1 MIMVL
6 NLRDFHRAL
15 ACQRYSIMIWRH
27 YLPPCFLT
35 ACTVPYI
42 WIGPYIKSRK
52 VSLRCAAIERTA
64 TIKGIEMLALRNLR
78 VGSRLGAGFGLLLL
92 FIMAIVGLVLYGN
105 HLKSAQFEKV
115 VDVNMVKMRL
125 LNDMLDTNNAVLM
138 HRRLMVIKR
147 GEDFDKDY
155 QKAQELSQTYDGIWA
170 KYIKIPRD
178 ATGDALVAKIDA
190 ARKATDA
197 STQHLHERM
206 KAGDFDGAAK
216 ELLAEHGLATAWN
229 EAISTLLRHQ
239 ETLTERSREEYRSTE
254 SWTGTL
260 SIVFGALSLVL
271 GSLAAW
277 AITRSLTR
285 PLEGAVKLA
294 DGIANGRLDNSID
307 ASGNDEVTQL
317 LRSMQRMQAQLQSV
331 MAAQGELARQHDAG
345 SLSYRMDESAFPGD
359 YGRMVHE
366 TNALV
371 GSHVQVQ
378 NRLIEVMKHYARGDL
393 SVDMDPLPGEKAAI
407 TQAMDETKTSLS
419 AINGEI
425 RRLATAAAAGDFS
438 LRGDEDRFAYEFRD
452 MVAGLNRLMQTTDEN
467 LVQVST
473 LLQAI
478 SRGDLTVRMQG
489 DFHGVFARMRDDCNA
504 TVDQLKQ
511 IVGRIQSSASSIN
524 LAAGEIASGNTD
536 LSRRTE
542 QQAANLEETAASMEE
557 LTSTVKQNAEHARQA
572 NQLAIG
578 AHGVASQGG
587 EVVGQVVT
595 TMSAIEASSKKIAEI
610 ISVIDGIAF
619 QTNILALNAAVEA
632 ARAGEQGRGF
642 AVVASEVRT
651 LAQRSAGAAKEIKG
665 LIEDSVG
672 KVADGSALV
681 RQAGTTMGEIVASVQ
696 RVTDI
701 MADISAASQEQSSGI
716 EQVNQAVV
724 QMDET
729 TQQNAAL
736 VEEASAAAR
745 SMEEQANLLAEAVS
759 VFRTGAVTAAAAVRP
774 ALAAVAASVA
784 PVRRSAVLPPRK
796 EPTLAVNAGGWE
808 EF

>member
-1 MIMVL
+1 
-6 NLRDFHRAL
+6 
-15 ACQRYSIMIWRH
+15 
-27 YLPPCFLT
+27 
-35 ACTVPYI
+35 
-42 WIGPYIKSRK
+42 
-52 VSLRCAAIERTA
+52 
-64 TIKGIEMLALRNLR
+64 MLALRNLR

-92 FIMAIVGLVLYGN
+92 FIVAIVGLVLYGN

-147 GEDFDKDY
+147 GEDFDQDY
-155 QKAQELSQTYDGIWA
+155 QRAQQLSQTYDGIWA

-239 ETLTERSREEYRSTE
+239 EALTARSREEYRSTE

-260 SIVFGALSLVL
+260 SIVFGVMSLLL
-271 GSLAAW
+271 GALAAW

-294 DGIANGRLDNSID
+294 DGIANGRLDSVID

-317 LRSMQRMQAQLQSV
+317 LRSMQRMQAQLQAV

-407 TQAMDETKTSLS
+407 TQAMDETKSSLS
-419 AINGEI
+419 AINSEI

-438 LRGDEDRFAYEFRD
+438 LRGDEDRFAYDFRD

-759 VFRTGAVTAAAAVRP
+759 VFRTGAATAAAVVRP
-774 ALAAVAASVA
+774 ALAAVAATVT
-784 PVRRSAVLPPRK
+784 PVRRPAALSPRI
-796 EPTLAVNAGGWE
+796 EPTLAANAGGWE

>member
-1 MIMVL
+1 M
-6 NLRDFHRAL
+6 
-15 ACQRYSIMIWRH
+15 
-27 YLPPCFLT
+27 
-35 ACTVPYI
+35 
-42 WIGPYIKSRK
+42 
-52 VSLRCAAIERTA
+52 
-64 TIKGIEMLALRNLR
+64 
-78 VGSRLGAGFGLLLL
+78 GSRLGAGFGLLLL
-92 FIMAIVGLVLYGN
+92 FIVAIVGLVLYGN

-197 STQHLHERM
+197 STQHLQERM

-260 SIVFGALSLVL
+260 SIVFGALSLLL

-438 LRGDEDRFAYEFRD
+438 LRGDEDRFAYDFRD

-759 VFRTGAVTAAAAVRP
+759 VFRTGAAAAAVSVPR
-774 ALAAVAASVA
+774 ALAAVAASVT
-784 PVRRSAVLPPRK
+784 PVRRPAVLSPRI
-796 EPTLAVNAGGWE
+796 EPTLAANAGGWE

>member
-1 MIMVL
+1 
-6 NLRDFHRAL
+6 
-15 ACQRYSIMIWRH
+15 
-27 YLPPCFLT
+27 
-35 ACTVPYI
+35 
-42 WIGPYIKSRK
+42 
-52 VSLRCAAIERTA
+52 
-64 TIKGIEMLALRNLR
+64 MLALRNLR

-92 FIMAIVGLVLYGN
+92 FIVAIVGLALYGN

-155 QKAQELSQTYDGIWA
+155 QKAQELSRTYDGIWA

-178 ATGDALVAKIDA
+178 ATGDTLVAKIDA

-239 ETLTERSREEYRSTE
+239 EALTERSREEYRSTE

-419 AINGEI
+419 AINSEI

-438 LRGDEDRFAYEFRD
+438 LRGDEDRFAYDFRD

-745 SMEEQANLLAEAVS
+745 SMEEQANLLTEAVS
-759 VFRTGAVTAAAAVRP
+759 VFRTGAAAAAVSVPR
-774 ALAAVAASVA
+774 ALAAVAASVT
-784 PVRRSAVLPPRK
+784 PVRRPAVLSPRI
-796 EPTLAVNAGGWE
+796 EPTLAANAGGWE

>member
-1 MIMVL
+1 
-6 NLRDFHRAL
+6 
-15 ACQRYSIMIWRH
+15 
-27 YLPPCFLT
+27 
-35 ACTVPYI
+35 
-42 WIGPYIKSRK
+42 
-52 VSLRCAAIERTA
+52 
-64 TIKGIEMLALRNLR
+64 MLALRNLR

-92 FIMAIVGLVLYGN
+92 FIVAIVGLVLYGN

-170 KYIKIPRD
+170 KYIKIPR

-206 KAGDFDGAAK
+206 KAGDFNGAAK

-260 SIVFGALSLVL
+260 SIVFGALSLLL

-438 LRGDEDRFAYEFRD
+438 LRGDEDRFAYDFRD

-524 LAAGEIASGNTD
+524 LAAGEIASGNND

-759 VFRTGAVTAAAAVRP
+759 VFRTGAAAAAVSVPR
-774 ALAAVAASVA
+774 ALAAVAASVT
-784 PVRRSAVLPPRK
+784 PVRRPAVLSPRI
-796 EPTLAVNAGGWE
+796 EPTLAANAGGWE

>member
-1 MIMVL
+1 
-6 NLRDFHRAL
+6 
-15 ACQRYSIMIWRH
+15 
-27 YLPPCFLT
+27 
-35 ACTVPYI
+35 
-42 WIGPYIKSRK
+42 
-52 VSLRCAAIERTA
+52 
-64 TIKGIEMLALRNLR
+64 MLALRNLR

-92 FIMAIVGLVLYGN
+92 FIVAIVGLVLYGN
-105 HLKSAQFEKV
+105 HLKSNQFEKV

-147 GEDFDKDY
+147 GEDFDQDY
-155 QKAQELSQTYDGIWA
+155 QRAQQLSQTYDGIWA

-239 ETLTERSREEYRSTE
+239 EALTARSREEYRSTE

-260 SIVFGALSLVL
+260 SIVFGVMSLLL
-271 GSLAAW
+271 GALAAW

-294 DGIANGRLDNSID
+294 DGIANGRLDSVID

-317 LRSMQRMQAQLQSV
+317 LRSMQRMQAQLQAV

-407 TQAMDETKTSLS
+407 TQAMDETKSSLS
-419 AINGEI
+419 AINSEI

-438 LRGDEDRFAYEFRD
+438 LRGDEDRFAYDFRD

-759 VFRTGAVTAAAAVRP
+759 VFRTGAATAAAVVRP
-774 ALAAVAASVA
+774 ALAAVAATVT
-784 PVRRSAVLPPRK
+784 PVRRPAALSPRI
-796 EPTLAVNAGGWE
+796 EPTLAANAGGWE

>member
-1 MIMVL
+1 M
-6 NLRDFHRAL
+6 
-15 ACQRYSIMIWRH
+15 
-27 YLPPCFLT
+27 
-35 ACTVPYI
+35 
-42 WIGPYIKSRK
+42 
-52 VSLRCAAIERTA
+52 
-64 TIKGIEMLALRNLR
+64 IKGIEMLALRNLR

-92 FIMAIVGLVLYGN
+92 FIVAIVGLVLYGN

-206 KAGDFDGAAK
+206 KAGDFNGAAK

-260 SIVFGALSLVL
+260 SIVFGALSLLL

-438 LRGDEDRFAYEFRD
+438 LRGDEDRFAYDFRD

-524 LAAGEIASGNTD
+524 LAAGEIASGNND

-651 LAQRSAGAAKEIKG
+651 LAQRSAGVAKEIKG

-759 VFRTGAVTAAAAVRP
+759 VFRTGAAAAAVSVPR
-774 ALAAVAASVA
+774 ALAAVAASVT
-784 PVRRSAVLPPRK
+784 PVRRPAVLSPRI
-796 EPTLAVNAGGWE
+796 EPTLAANAGGWE

>member
-1 MIMVL
+1 
-6 NLRDFHRAL
+6 
-15 ACQRYSIMIWRH
+15 
-27 YLPPCFLT
+27 
-35 ACTVPYI
+35 
-42 WIGPYIKSRK
+42 
-52 VSLRCAAIERTA
+52 
-64 TIKGIEMLALRNLR
+64 MLALRNLR

-92 FIMAIVGLVLYGN
+92 FIVAIVGLVLYGN
-105 HLKSAQFEKV
+105 HLKSNQFEKV

-147 GEDFDKDY
+147 GEDFDQDY
-155 QKAQELSQTYDGIWA
+155 QRAQQLSQTYDGIWA

-239 ETLTERSREEYRSTE
+239 EALTARSREEYRSTE

-260 SIVFGALSLVL
+260 SIVFGVMSLLL
-271 GSLAAW
+271 GALAAW

-294 DGIANGRLDNSID
+294 DGIANGRLDSVTD

-317 LRSMQRMQAQLQSV
+317 LRSMQRMQAQLQAV

-407 TQAMDETKTSLS
+407 TQAMDETKSSLS
-419 AINGEI
+419 AINSEI

-438 LRGDEDRFAYEFRD
+438 LRGDEDRFAYDFRD

-759 VFRTGAVTAAAAVRP
+759 VFRTGAATAAAVVRP
-774 ALAAVAASVA
+774 ALAAVAATVT
-784 PVRRSAVLPPRK
+784 PVRRPAALSPRI
-796 EPTLAVNAGGWE
+796 EPTLAANAGGWE

>member
-1 MIMVL
+1 M
-6 NLRDFHRAL
+6 
-15 ACQRYSIMIWRH
+15 
-27 YLPPCFLT
+27 
-35 ACTVPYI
+35 
-42 WIGPYIKSRK
+42 
-52 VSLRCAAIERTA
+52 
-64 TIKGIEMLALRNLR
+64 IKGIEMLALRNLR

-92 FIMAIVGLVLYGN
+92 FIVAIVGLVLYGN

-206 KAGDFDGAAK
+206 KAGDFNGAAK

-260 SIVFGALSLVL
+260 SIVFGALSLLL

-438 LRGDEDRFAYEFRD
+438 LRGDEDRFAYDFRD

-701 MADISAASQEQSSGI
+701 MADISSASQEQSSGI

-759 VFRTGAVTAAAAVRP
+759 VFRTGAVTAAAVVRP
-774 ALAAVAASVA
+774 ALAAVAASAA
-784 PVRRSAVLPPRK
+784 PVRRPAVLSPRM
-796 EPTLAVNAGGWE
+796 EPTLAANAGGWE

>member
-1 MIMVL
+1 
-6 NLRDFHRAL
+6 
-15 ACQRYSIMIWRH
+15 
-27 YLPPCFLT
+27 
-35 ACTVPYI
+35 
-42 WIGPYIKSRK
+42 
-52 VSLRCAAIERTA
+52 
-64 TIKGIEMLALRNLR
+64 MLALRNLR

-92 FIMAIVGLVLYGN
+92 FIVAIVGLALYGN

-178 ATGDALVAKIDA
+178 ATGDTLVAKIDA

-419 AINGEI
+419 AINSEI

-438 LRGDEDRFAYEFRD
+438 LRGDEDRFAYDFHD
-452 MVAGLNRLMQTTDEN
+452 MVAGLNRLMQATDEN

-511 IVGRIQSSASSIN
+511 IVVHIQNSASSIT

-587 EVVGQVVT
+587 DVVGQVVT

-672 KVADGSALV
+672 KVADGSVLV

-745 SMEEQANLLAEAVS
+745 SMEEQANLLTEAVS
-759 VFRTGAVTAAAAVRP
+759 VFRTGAAAAAVSVPR
-774 ALAAVAASVA
+774 ALAAVAASVT
-784 PVRRSAVLPPRK
+784 PVRRPAVLSPRI
-796 EPTLAVNAGGWE
+796 EPTLAANAGGWE

>member
-1 MIMVL
+1 M
-6 NLRDFHRAL
+6 
-15 ACQRYSIMIWRH
+15 
-27 YLPPCFLT
+27 
-35 ACTVPYI
+35 
-42 WIGPYIKSRK
+42 
-52 VSLRCAAIERTA
+52 
-64 TIKGIEMLALRNLR
+64 IKGIEMLALRNLR

-92 FIMAIVGLVLYGN
+92 FIVAIVGLVLYGN

-178 ATGDALVAKIDA
+178 ATGDALVVKIDA

-206 KAGDFDGAAK
+206 KAGDFNGAAK

-260 SIVFGALSLVL
+260 SIVFGALSLLL

-438 LRGDEDRFAYEFRD
+438 LRGDEDRFAYDFRD

-524 LAAGEIASGNTD
+524 LAAGEIASGNND

-759 VFRTGAVTAAAAVRP
+759 VFRTGAAAAAVSVPR
-774 ALAAVAASVA
+774 ALAAVAASVT
-784 PVRRSAVLPPRK
+784 PVRRPAVLSPRI
-796 EPTLAVNAGGWE
+796 EPTLAANAGGWE

>member
-1 MIMVL
+1 
-6 NLRDFHRAL
+6 
-15 ACQRYSIMIWRH
+15 
-27 YLPPCFLT
+27 
-35 ACTVPYI
+35 
-42 WIGPYIKSRK
+42 
-52 VSLRCAAIERTA
+52 
-64 TIKGIEMLALRNLR
+64 MLALRNLR
-78 VGSRLGAGFGLLLL
+78 VGSRLSAGFGLLLL

-105 HLKSAQFEKV
+105 HLKFAQFEKV
-115 VDVNMVKMRL
+115 VGVNMVKMRL

-147 GEDFDKDY
+147 GEEFDKDY
-155 QKAQELSQTYDGIWA
+155 QRAQELSRTYDGIWG
-170 KYIKIPRD
+170 KYVKIPRD
-178 ATGDALVAKIDA
+178 ATGDTLVAQIAA
-190 ARKATDA
+190 ARRATDV
-197 STQHLHERM
+197 STRQLHERM
-206 KAGDFDGAAK
+206 KAGDYDGATT

-229 EAISTLLRHQ
+229 GAISSLLRHQ
-239 ETLTERSREEYRSTE
+239 EALTERSREEYRATE
-254 SWTGTL
+254 AWTGTL
-260 SIVFGALSLVL
+260 SIAFGVLSLIL
-271 GSLAAW
+271 GALAAW

-285 PLEGAVKLA
+285 PLAGAVKLA
-294 DGIANGRLDNSID
+294 DGIANGRLDNVID

-317 LRSMQRMQAQLQSV
+317 LKSMQRMQGQLQAV
-331 MAAQGELARQHDAG
+331 MAAQGEMARQHDDG
-345 SLSYRMDESAFPGD
+345 SLGYRMDESAFPGD
-359 YGRMVHE
+359 YGRMVHD

-371 GSHVQVQ
+371 GSHVHVQ

-393 SVDMDPLPGEKAAI
+393 SVDMDRLPGEKAAI
-407 TQAMDETKTSLS
+407 TQAMDETKSSLS

-438 LRGDEDRFAYEFRD
+438 LRGDETRFEHDFGE
-452 MVAGLNRLMQTTDEN
+452 MVTGLNRLMQTTDEN
-467 LVQVST
+467 LVQVSS

-504 TVDQLKQ
+504 TVEQLTQ
-511 IVGRIQSSASSIN
+511 IVGRIQASASSIN

-595 TMSAIEASSKKIAEI
+595 TMTAIEASSKKIAEI

-665 LIEDSVG
+665 LIEESVG
-672 KVADGSALV
+672 KVSDGSALV

-701 MADISAASQEQSSGI
+701 MAEISAASQEQSSGI
-716 EQVNQAVV
+716 EQVNQTVM

-759 VFRTGAVTAAAAVRP
+759 VFRTGASVAAAAVRP
-774 ALAAVAASVA
+774 MLAAVAASVP
-784 PVRRSAVLPPRK
+784 PVRRVTGMPPK
-796 EPTLAVNAGGWE
+796 IAPSLAANTGGWE

>member
-1 MIMVL
+1 
-6 NLRDFHRAL
+6 
-15 ACQRYSIMIWRH
+15 
-27 YLPPCFLT
+27 
-35 ACTVPYI
+35 
-42 WIGPYIKSRK
+42 
-52 VSLRCAAIERTA
+52 
-64 TIKGIEMLALRNLR
+64 MLALRNLR

-92 FIMAIVGLVLYGN
+92 FIVAIVGLVLYGN

-178 ATGDALVAKIDA
+178 ATGDALVVKIDA

-206 KAGDFDGAAK
+206 KAGDFNGAAK

-260 SIVFGALSLVL
+260 SIVFGALSLLL

-345 SLSYRMDESAFPGD
+345 SLSYRMDQSAFPGD

-438 LRGDEDRFAYEFRD
+438 LRGDEDRFAYDFRD

-524 LAAGEIASGNTD
+524 LAAGEIASGNND

-759 VFRTGAVTAAAAVRP
+759 VFRTGAAAAAVSVPR
-774 ALAAVAASVA
+774 ALAAVAASVT
-784 PVRRSAVLPPRK
+784 PVRRPAVLSPRI
-796 EPTLAVNAGGWE
+796 EPTLAANAGGWE

>member
-1 MIMVL
+1 M
-6 NLRDFHRAL
+6 
-15 ACQRYSIMIWRH
+15 
-27 YLPPCFLT
+27 
-35 ACTVPYI
+35 
-42 WIGPYIKSRK
+42 
-52 VSLRCAAIERTA
+52 
-64 TIKGIEMLALRNLR
+64 IKGIEMLALRNLR

-92 FIMAIVGLVLYGN
+92 FIVAIVGLALYGN

-147 GEDFDKDY
+147 GEDFDRDY

-170 KYIKIPRD
+170 RYIRIPRD
-178 ATGDALVAKIDA
+178 ATGDTLVAKIDA

-197 STQHLHERM
+197 STRHLHERM

-216 ELLAEHGLATAWN
+216 ELLAEQGLATAWN

-438 LRGDEDRFAYEFRD
+438 LRGDEDRFAYDFRD
-452 MVAGLNRLMQTTDEN
+452 MVAGLNRLMQTTDQN

-578 AHGVASQGG
+578 AHSVASEGG

-701 MADISAASQEQSSGI
+701 MAEISAASQEQSSGI

-745 SMEEQANLLAEAVS
+745 SMAEQANLLAEAVS
-759 VFRTGAVTAAAAVRP
+759 VFRTGAATAAAAVRP
-774 ALAAVAASVA
+774 ALAAVAATVT
-784 PVRRSAVLPPRK
+784 PVRRPAALSPRI
-796 EPTLAVNAGGWE
+796 EPTLAANAGGWE

>member
-1 MIMVL
+1 M
-6 NLRDFHRAL
+6 
-15 ACQRYSIMIWRH
+15 
-27 YLPPCFLT
+27 
-35 ACTVPYI
+35 
-42 WIGPYIKSRK
+42 
-52 VSLRCAAIERTA
+52 
-64 TIKGIEMLALRNLR
+64 IKGIEMLALRNLR

-155 QKAQELSQTYDGIWA
+155 QKAQELSRTYDGIWA
-170 KYIKIPRD
+170 RYIKIPRD
-178 ATGDALVAKIDA
+178 ATGDTLVARIDA

-206 KAGDFDGAAK
+206 KAGDFEGAAK

-229 EAISTLLRHQ
+229 ESISTLLRHQ
-239 ETLTERSREEYRSTE
+239 ETLTERSRQDYRSTE
-254 SWTGTL
+254 AWTGTL
-260 SIVFGALSLVL
+260 SIVFGVMSLIL

-294 DGIANGRLDNSID
+294 DGIAGGRLDNVID

-317 LRSMQRMQAQLQSV
+317 LRSMQRMQMQVQAV

-359 YGRMVHE
+359 FGRMVHE

-407 TQAMDETKTSLS
+407 TQAMDETKSSLS
-419 AINGEI
+419 AINSEI

-438 LRGDEDRFAYEFRD
+438 LRGDEDRFAYDFRD
-452 MVAGLNRLMQTTDEN
+452 MVAGLNQLMQTTDEN

-511 IVGRIQSSASSIN
+511 IVGRIQASASSIN

-587 EVVGQVVT
+587 EVVGQVVA
-595 TMSAIEASSKKIAEI
+595 TMSAIEAASKKIAEI

-745 SMEEQANLLAEAVS
+745 SMEEQSNLLAEAVS
-759 VFRTGAVTAAAAVRP
+759 VFRTGAATAAAAVRP
-774 ALAAVAASVA
+774 ALAAVAATIT
-784 PVRRSAVLPPRK
+784 PVRRPAALSPRI
-796 EPTLAVNAGGWE
+796 EPTLAANAGGWE

>member
-1 MIMVL
+1 
-6 NLRDFHRAL
+6 
-15 ACQRYSIMIWRH
+15 
-27 YLPPCFLT
+27 
-35 ACTVPYI
+35 
-42 WIGPYIKSRK
+42 
-52 VSLRCAAIERTA
+52 
-64 TIKGIEMLALRNLR
+64 MLALRNLR

-92 FIMAIVGLVLYGN
+92 FIVAIVGLVLYGN

-206 KAGDFDGAAK
+206 KAGDFNGAAK

-260 SIVFGALSLVL
+260 SIVFGALSLLL

-438 LRGDEDRFAYEFRD
+438 LRGDEDRFAYDFRD

-701 MADISAASQEQSSGI
+701 MADISSASQEQSSGI

-759 VFRTGAVTAAAAVRP
+759 VFRTGAVTAAAVVRP
-774 ALAAVAASVA
+774 ALAAVAASAA
-784 PVRRSAVLPPRK
+784 PVRRPAVLSPRM
-796 EPTLAVNAGGWE
+796 EPTLAANAGGWE

>member
-1 MIMVL
+1 
-6 NLRDFHRAL
+6 
-15 ACQRYSIMIWRH
+15 
-27 YLPPCFLT
+27 
-35 ACTVPYI
+35 
-42 WIGPYIKSRK
+42 
-52 VSLRCAAIERTA
+52 
-64 TIKGIEMLALRNLR
+64 MLALRNLR

-92 FIMAIVGLVLYGN
+92 FIVAIVGLVLYGN

-206 KAGDFDGAAK
+206 KAGDFNGAAK

-260 SIVFGALSLVL
+260 SIVFGALSLLL

-438 LRGDEDRFAYEFRD
+438 LRGDEDRFAYDFRD

-524 LAAGEIASGNTD
+524 LAAGEIASGNND
-536 LSRRTE
+536 LSRRIE

-759 VFRTGAVTAAAAVRP
+759 VFRTGAAAAAVSVPR
-774 ALAAVAASVA
+774 ALAAVAASVT
-784 PVRRSAVLPPRK
+784 PVRRPAVLSPRI
-796 EPTLAVNAGGWE
+796 EPTLAANAGGWE

>member
-1 MIMVL
+1 
-6 NLRDFHRAL
+6 
-15 ACQRYSIMIWRH
+15 
-27 YLPPCFLT
+27 
-35 ACTVPYI
+35 
-42 WIGPYIKSRK
+42 
-52 VSLRCAAIERTA
+52 
-64 TIKGIEMLALRNLR
+64 MLALRNLR

-92 FIMAIVGLVLYGN
+92 FIVAIVGLVLYGN

-438 LRGDEDRFAYEFRD
+438 LRGDEDRFAYDFRD

-759 VFRTGAVTAAAAVRP
+759 VFRTGAAAAAVSVPR
-774 ALAAVAASVA
+774 ALAAVAASVT
-784 PVRRSAVLPPRK
+784 PVRRPAVLSPRI
-796 EPTLAVNAGGWE
+796 EPTLAANAGGWE

>member
-1 MIMVL
+1 
-6 NLRDFHRAL
+6 
-15 ACQRYSIMIWRH
+15 
-27 YLPPCFLT
+27 
-35 ACTVPYI
+35 
-42 WIGPYIKSRK
+42 
-52 VSLRCAAIERTA
+52 
-64 TIKGIEMLALRNLR
+64 MLALRNLR

-92 FIMAIVGLVLYGN
+92 FIVAIVGLVLYGN

-378 NRLIEVMKHYARGDL
+378 NRLIEVMKHYACGDL

-438 LRGDEDRFAYEFRD
+438 LRGDEDRFAYDFRD

-578 AHGVASQGG
+578 AHGVAS
-587 EVVGQVVT
+587 
-595 TMSAIEASSKKIAEI
+595 
-610 ISVIDGIAF
+610 
-619 QTNILALNAAVEA
+619 
-632 ARAGEQGRGF
+632 
-642 AVVASEVRT
+642 
-651 LAQRSAGAAKEIKG
+651 
-665 LIEDSVG
+665 
-672 KVADGSALV
+672 
-681 RQAGTTMGEIVASVQ
+681 
-696 RVTDI
+696 
-701 MADISAASQEQSSGI
+701 
-716 EQVNQAVV
+716 
-724 QMDET
+724 
-729 TQQNAAL
+729 
-736 VEEASAAAR
+736 
-745 SMEEQANLLAEAVS
+745 
-759 VFRTGAVTAAAAVRP
+759 
-774 ALAAVAASVA
+774 
-784 PVRRSAVLPPRK
+784 
-796 EPTLAVNAGGWE
+796 
-808 EF
+808 

>member
-1 MIMVL
+1 
-6 NLRDFHRAL
+6 
-15 ACQRYSIMIWRH
+15 
-27 YLPPCFLT
+27 
-35 ACTVPYI
+35 
-42 WIGPYIKSRK
+42 
-52 VSLRCAAIERTA
+52 
-64 TIKGIEMLALRNLR
+64 MLALRNLR

-92 FIMAIVGLVLYGN
+92 FIVAIIGLVLYGN

-178 ATGDALVAKIDA
+178 ATGDSLIAKIDA

-197 STQHLHERM
+197 STRHLHERM

-239 ETLTERSREEYRSTE
+239 EALTARSREEYRSTE

-271 GSLAAW
+271 GALAAW

-294 DGIANGRLDNSID
+294 DGIANGRLDNVID

-317 LRSMQRMQAQLQSV
+317 LRSMQRMQAQLQAV

-407 TQAMDETKTSLS
+407 TQAMDETKSSLS
-419 AINGEI
+419 AINSEI

-438 LRGDEDRFAYEFRD
+438 LRGDEDRFAYDFRD

-672 KVADGSALV
+672 KVADGSVLV

-784 PVRRSAVLPPRK
+784 PARRSAVLSPRM
-796 EPTLAVNAGGWE
+796 EPTLAANAGGWG

>member
-1 MIMVL
+1 M
-6 NLRDFHRAL
+6 
-15 ACQRYSIMIWRH
+15 
-27 YLPPCFLT
+27 
-35 ACTVPYI
+35 
-42 WIGPYIKSRK
+42 
-52 VSLRCAAIERTA
+52 
-64 TIKGIEMLALRNLR
+64 IKGIEMLALRNLR

-92 FIMAIVGLVLYGN
+92 FILAIVGLVLYGN

-125 LNDMLDTNNAVLM
+125 LNDMLDTNNAMLM

-155 QKAQELSQTYDGIWA
+155 QQALQLSHTYDGIWA
-170 KYIKIPRD
+170 RYVKIPRD
-178 ATGDALVAKIDA
+178 ATGDTLVAKIEA
-190 ARKATDA
+190 ARKATEV
-197 STQHLHERM
+197 STGQLHARM
-206 KAGDFDGAAK
+206 KAGDFDGAAR

-229 EAISTLLRHQ
+229 ESISALLRHQ
-239 ETLTERSREEYRSTE
+239 ESLTARSREEYRATE
-254 SWTGTL
+254 AWTGTL
-260 SIVFGALSLVL
+260 SMVFGALSLLL

-285 PLEGAVKLA
+285 PLAGAVKLA
-294 DGIANGRLDNSID
+294 DGIASGRLDTVID

-317 LRSMQRMQAQLQSV
+317 LKSMQRMQSQVQAV

-407 TQAMDETKTSLS
+407 TQAMDETKRSLS

-438 LRGDEDRFAYEFRD
+438 QRGDEARFSYEFGD

-478 SRGDLTVRMQG
+478 SRGDLTVRMEG

-511 IVGRIQSSASSIN
+511 IVGRIQSSASSIT
-524 LAAGEIASGNTD
+524 LAAGEIAAGNTD

-572 NQLAIG
+572 NHLAIG
-578 AHGVASQGG
+578 AHGVATQGG
-587 EVVGQVVT
+587 DVVGQVVT
-595 TMSAIEASSKKIAEI
+595 TMSAIEAASKKIAEI

-665 LIEDSVG
+665 LIEDSVS

-745 SMEEQANLLAEAVS
+745 SMAEQANLLSEAVA
-759 VFRTGAVTAAAAVRP
+759 VFRTGAVAAATSVPR

-784 PVRRSAVLPPRK
+784 PVRRPAALSPRI
-796 EPTLAVNAGGWE
+796 EQTLAANAGGWE

>member
-1 MIMVL
+1 M
-6 NLRDFHRAL
+6 
-15 ACQRYSIMIWRH
+15 
-27 YLPPCFLT
+27 
-35 ACTVPYI
+35 
-42 WIGPYIKSRK
+42 
-52 VSLRCAAIERTA
+52 
-64 TIKGIEMLALRNLR
+64 
-78 VGSRLGAGFGLLLL
+78 LLL
-92 FIMAIVGLVLYGN
+92 FIVAIVGLVLYGN

-206 KAGDFDGAAK
+206 KAGDFNGAAK

-260 SIVFGALSLVL
+260 SIVFGALSLLL

-438 LRGDEDRFAYEFRD
+438 LRGDEDRFAYDFRD

-701 MADISAASQEQSSGI
+701 MADISSASQEQSSGI

-759 VFRTGAVTAAAAVRP
+759 VFRTGAVTAAAVVRP
-774 ALAAVAASVA
+774 ALAAVAASAA
-784 PVRRSAVLPPRK
+784 PVRRPAVLSPRM
-796 EPTLAVNAGGWE
+796 EPTLAANAGGWE

>member
-1 MIMVL
+1 M
-6 NLRDFHRAL
+6 
-15 ACQRYSIMIWRH
+15 
-27 YLPPCFLT
+27 
-35 ACTVPYI
+35 
-42 WIGPYIKSRK
+42 
-52 VSLRCAAIERTA
+52 
-64 TIKGIEMLALRNLR
+64 IKGIEMLALRNLR

-92 FIMAIVGLVLYGN
+92 FIVAIVGLVLYGN

-170 KYIKIPRD
+170 RYIKIPRD

-260 SIVFGALSLVL
+260 SIVFGALSLLL

-294 DGIANGRLDNSID
+294 DGIANGRLDNTID

-438 LRGDEDRFAYEFRD
+438 LRGDEDRFAYDFRD
-452 MVAGLNRLMQTTDEN
+452 MVAGLNRLMQTTDQN
-467 LVQVST
+467 LVQVSS

-759 VFRTGAVTAAAAVRP
+759 VFRTGAAAAAVSVPR
-774 ALAAVAASVA
+774 ALAAVAASVT
-784 PVRRSAVLPPRK
+784 PVRRPAVLSPRI
-796 EPTLAVNAGGWE
+796 EPTLAANAGGWE

>member
-1 MIMVL
+1 M
-6 NLRDFHRAL
+6 
-15 ACQRYSIMIWRH
+15 
-27 YLPPCFLT
+27 
-35 ACTVPYI
+35 
-42 WIGPYIKSRK
+42 
-52 VSLRCAAIERTA
+52 
-64 TIKGIEMLALRNLR
+64 
-78 VGSRLGAGFGLLLL
+78 GSRLGAGFGLLLL
-92 FIMAIVGLVLYGN
+92 FIVAIVGLVLYGN

-178 ATGDALVAKIDA
+178 ATGDTLVAKIDA

-419 AINGEI
+419 AINSEI

-438 LRGDEDRFAYEFRD
+438 LRGDEDRFAYDFRD

-587 EVVGQVVT
+587 DVVGQVVT

-651 LAQRSAGAAKEIKG
+651 LAQRSAAAAKEIKG

-672 KVADGSALV
+672 KVADGSVLV

-745 SMEEQANLLAEAVS
+745 SMEEQANLLTEAVS
-759 VFRTGAVTAAAAVRP
+759 VFRTGAAAAAVSVPR
-774 ALAAVAASVA
+774 ALAAVAASVT
-784 PVRRSAVLPPRK
+784 PVRRPAVLSPRI
-796 EPTLAVNAGGWE
+796 EPTLAANAGGWE